1 MRRTRTVVPR
11 QAKKFDSERASTNP
25 RNSTKGMLTP
35 VPDAFKSITAFVQ
48 RADELAVREPVV
60 SYYCTVDVLFSPP
73 SNCNFYAV
81 KLAIDI
87 NASHQSPECQ
97 TYLLGMLDTLE
108 AAKAALKDNEAITN
122 DVVGYAHIENFALKI
137 FNAADTEDRAGKASK
152 KTAKSFLAAS
162 TFLEVLKVFG
172 AVDESVE
179 EKIRYGRFKAV
190 DILKA
195 LKEGRQPTPGTGG
208 EPAEQ
213 SEIGPDPGAGGAV
226 GGAAAPPPPTA
237 PPLLPDFDP
246 LFAAQFSAPPVA
258 LHTPAST
265 PILPTAAT
273 VAAPFDALAALA
285 SFPSIPASAPASAS
299 APVAA
304 ANVPAAKTPQ
314 PLPRTTA
321 TAAPAVQANSVPLPL
336 DHTVV
341 TSVTK
346 NCKFAISALQYD
358 DVDTAVENL
367 ERALATLRACRR

>member
-1 MRRTRTVVPR
+1 
-11 QAKKFDSERASTNP
+11 
-25 RNSTKGMLTP
+25 MLTP

-60 SYYCTVDVLFSPP
+60 SYY
-73 SNCNFYAV
+73 CNFYAV

-137 FNAADTEDRAGKASK
+137 FNAADTEDVGRAGKASK

-208 EPAEQ
+208 EPADQ
-213 SEIGPDPGAGGAV
+213 SEV
-226 GGAAAPPPPTA
+226 RPP
-237 PPLLPDFDP
+237 
-246 LFAAQFSAPPVA
+246 S
-258 LHTPAST
+258 LHSKA
-265 PILPTAAT
+265 
-273 VAAPFDALAALA
+273 
-285 SFPSIPASAPASAS
+285 
-299 APVAA
+299 
-304 ANVPAAKTPQ
+304 
-314 PLPRTTA
+314 
-321 TAAPAVQANSVPLPL
+321 
-336 DHTVV
+336 
-341 TSVTK
+341 
-346 NCKFAISALQYD
+346 
-358 DVDTAVENL
+358 
-367 ERALATLRACRR
+367 RARG